1 MLFSVPATAASLC
14 LMLPGV
20 VLAATP
26 AAAQAASGT
35 APMAAAA
42 PATALPSTEIMTPEG
57 SASDAAARHARRT
70 ECLKE
75 AKAKKLVGA
84 DKSSFIKDCVAAH

>member
-1 MLFSVPATAASLC
+1 MLFSVPATAVSLC

-26 AAAQAASGT
+26 AAAQAASAT
-35 APMAAAA
+35 ATPATAA
-42 PATALPSTEIMTPEG
+42 PATAVSATEIMTPEG
-57 SASDAAARHARRT
+57 SASDAAARHAKRT

-84 DKSSFIKDCVAAH
+84 DRSSFIKDCVAAH

>member
-1 MLFSVPATAASLC
+1 
-14 LMLPGV
+14 MLPAA

-26 AAAQAASGT
+26 AAAQPAS
-35 APMAAAA
+35 AA
-42 PATALPSTEIMTPEG
+42 PATAVPATEIMTPGG
-57 SASDAAARHARRT
+57 SAGDAAARHAKRT
-70 ECLKE
+70 GCIKE